1 MDLEKYINRSKS
13 NDKEIWL
20 HNLPNDKNLF
30 DVIDN
35 LRKQYN
41 NLRYTFVINQEIRIT
56 GITIDS
62 DVDFSNCI
70 FKNEE
75 EIENSGNIQIEPS
88 IIFNKVKFKGIVDFS
103 NTSLYGIKFE
113 NVDFIGEGKN
123 IFFKNSS
130 LYDDI
135 KFKNV
140 NFNFSTHFNNSEI
153 EKLSFEDTT
162 FKGNTNFREI
172 SFNGETKF
180 LNCTFTSLQN
190 DTSGEVSFSGSTFKQ
205 KVEFLESKFQI
216 KTSFSYFEKKD
227 ELRLEATNFERD
239 AIFSNCTFGQ
249 NNTEGKTIPS
259 IHFSNAKFNQK
270 VKFSFSTFNSEVIFK
285 NTKFK
290 DLLYFHKV
298 DFYQSTQFYFT
309 DFTKKVFFSNT
320 HFFEE
325 IQFLYCEVESSSFI
339 RFESSI
345 FEKCLEISRSNFDYC
360 KLRFWDIQIK
370 GEDKINEYTNY
381 EKDFGE
387 TLIEPSVY
395 SKIRESFRFIKSTF
409 YAENNKIE
417 GLRFYEKEMSV
428 YLEEKRAEDK
438 KSKQSKDKE
447 ELMTLNSNLTTTTS
461 NKKGLNNI
469 RKEYVN
475 TYNFLSLIEL
485 FFLMICII
493 PLFLIVNPFLFILP
507 IFYIPI
513 LICAKKCRNMHLK
526 RYMFDK
532 TSVLIKKVSLYI
544 AIVIRICFYRL
555 ISFKS
560 KKHSLFIVAFFVI
573 ILFLGVVYITLHKY
587 IWYWLTLFLFALW
600 VYLEFYQNRENVK
613 NSIKSNNYLFL
624 IMFSIPMIIIFVR
637 LYGINDYKNDWI
649 YKILK
654 YLSVGFSTT
663 LTDLG
668 SFIFVLTVVFIL
680 LAIGFSIFPKIHD
693 KIVLWFN
700 KNSNEFDT
708 NWITGVNFSI
718 LVGVITYFMVLLFMN
733 DDIELDTS
741 HSGISNFI
749 TSLVDVFNLT
759 KWVNLEIIGIRLKGI
774 PYLLLF
780 IGRIFIGYGY
790 YQTIQ
795 AFRKFGKS

>member
-1 MDLEKYINRSKS
+1 MDLEKYINHSKS
-13 NDKEIWL
+13 NGKEIWL
-20 HNLPNDKNLF
+20 HNLPNDETLF

-35 LRKQYN
+35 LRRQYN
-41 NLRYTFVINQEIRIT
+41 KFEYTFVINQEIRIT

-70 FKNEE
+70 FKNEK

-249 NNTEGKTIPS
+249 SNIEEKS
-259 IHFSNAKFNQK
+259 ISSIDFSNAKFNQK

-298 DFYQSTQFYFT
+298 DFYQPTQFHFT
-309 DFTKKVFFSNT
+309 DFTKKAFFSNT
-320 HFFEE
+320 YFFKE

-544 AIVIRICFYRL
+544 AIVVRICFYRL
-555 ISFKS
+555 ISFKRE
-560 KKHSLFIVAFFVI
+560 KHSLFIVAFFVI
-573 ILFLGVVYITLHKY
+573 ILFLGVLYITLHKY
-587 IWYWLTLFLFALW
+587 IWYWITLFLFLLW
-600 VYLEFYQNRENVK
+600 IYIEFYQNRKNIK
-613 NSIKSNNYLFL
+613 NSIKSNNYIFL
-624 IMFSIPMIIIFVR
+624 ILFTIPMIIVFVM
-637 LYGINDYKNDWI
+637 LYGMNNYKNDWV
-649 YKILK
+649 YKLLN
-654 YLSVGFSTT
+654 YLSIQFSNM
-663 LTDLG
+663 LKDIG
-668 SFIFVLTVVFIL
+668 SFSFIL
-680 LAIGFSIFPKIHD
+680 TIVFVFTAIGFNTISKIHD
-693 KIVLWFN
+693 KFILWFN

-708 NWITGVNFSI
+708 NWIAGVNFSL
-718 LVGVITYFMVLLFMN
+718 LVGILTYFIVLLFMN
-733 DDIELDTS
+733 SEIRFLPNIE
-741 HSGISNFI
+741 GVSNFI

-759 KWVNLEIIGIRLKGI
+759 KWVNLEIIGIRLKGF

>member
-13 NDKEIWL
+13 NDKEIRL
-20 HNLPNDKNLF
+20 HNLPNDETLF

-249 NNTEGKTIPS
+249 SNIEEKS
-259 IHFSNAKFNQK
+259 ISSIDFSNAKFNQK

-298 DFYQSTQFYFT
+298 DFYQPTQFHFT
-309 DFTKKVFFSNT
+309 DFTKKAFFSNT
-320 HFFEE
+320 HFFKE

-428 YLEEKRAEDK
+428 YLEEKRAEDEKTEGFFSDVSTKVIKIKDQIK
-438 KSKQSKDKE
+438 KTSYNLQSFFTKLK
-447 ELMTLNSNLTTTTS
+447 NNIIISNLFVLFLIILYTP
-461 NKKGLNNI
+461 
-469 RKEYVN
+469 
-475 TYNFLSLIEL
+475 LSLIAILLSPIYTIPVIIDRITRMGIKYALL
-485 FFLMICII
+485 FFIRVVSLSLYMIEKSYYWFWLLALALILLVLLKFYENRKSTREI
-493 PLFLIVNPFLFILP
+493 VKQNNYISPLLLFIMTI
-507 IFYIPI
+507 IFLVIIYGQEDFKNDWAYKTIHWFLLQI
-513 LICAKKCRNMHLK
+513 LNDQLGL
-526 RYMFDK
+526 
-532 TSVLIKKVSLYI
+532 S
-544 AIVIRICFYRL
+544 IVIIIAL
-555 ISFKS
+555 MSFAM
-560 KKHSLFIVAFFVI
+560 LFIVV
-573 ILFLGVVYITLHKY
+573 L
-587 IWYWLTLFLFALW
+587 
-600 VYLEFYQNRENVK
+600 RE
-613 NSIKSNNYLFL
+613 
-624 IMFSIPMIIIFVR
+624 
-637 LYGINDYKNDWI
+637 
-649 YKILK
+649 
-654 YLSVGFSTT
+654 
-663 LTDLG
+663 
-668 SFIFVLTVVFIL
+668 
-680 LAIGFSIFPKIHD
+680 HD
-693 KIVLWFN
+693 KITLWFN

-708 NWITGVNFSI
+708 NWIAGVNFSL
-718 LVGVITYFMVLLFMN
+718 LVGILSYLVVLVAMN

-741 HSGISNFI
+741 TEGISNFI

-759 KWVNLEIIGIRLKGI
+759 KWVNLEIIDIRLEGF

>member
-1 MDLEKYINRSKS
+1 MNLKKYINHSKS

-35 LRKQYN
+35 LRRQYN
-41 NLRYTFVINQEIRIT
+41 KFEYTFVINQEIRIT

-249 NNTEGKTIPS
+249 SNIEEKS
-259 IHFSNAKFNQK
+259 ISSIDFSNAKFNQK

-298 DFYQSTQFYFT
+298 DFYQPTQFHFT
-309 DFTKKVFFSNT
+309 DFTKKAFFSNT
-320 HFFEE
+320 HFFKE

-428 YLEEKRAEDK
+428 YLEEKRAEDEKTEGFFSDVSTKVIKIKDQIK
-438 KSKQSKDKE
+438 KTSYNLQSFFTKLK
-447 ELMTLNSNLTTTTS
+447 NNIIISNLFVLFLIILYTP
-461 NKKGLNNI
+461 
-469 RKEYVN
+469 
-475 TYNFLSLIEL
+475 LSLIAILLSPIYTIPVIIDRITRMGIKYALL
-485 FFLMICII
+485 FFISVVSLSLYMIEKSYYWFWLLALALILLVLLKFYENRKSTREI
-493 PLFLIVNPFLFILP
+493 VKQNNYISPLLLFIMTI
-507 IFYIPI
+507 IFLVIIYGQEDFKNDWAYKTIHWFLLQI
-513 LICAKKCRNMHLK
+513 LNDQLGL
-526 RYMFDK
+526 
-532 TSVLIKKVSLYI
+532 S
-544 AIVIRICFYRL
+544 IVIIIAL
-555 ISFKS
+555 MSFAM
-560 KKHSLFIVAFFVI
+560 LFIVV
-573 ILFLGVVYITLHKY
+573 L
-587 IWYWLTLFLFALW
+587 
-600 VYLEFYQNRENVK
+600 RE
-613 NSIKSNNYLFL
+613 
-624 IMFSIPMIIIFVR
+624 
-637 LYGINDYKNDWI
+637 
-649 YKILK
+649 
-654 YLSVGFSTT
+654 
-663 LTDLG
+663 
-668 SFIFVLTVVFIL
+668 
-680 LAIGFSIFPKIHD
+680 HD
-693 KIVLWFN
+693 KITLWFN

-708 NWITGVNFSI
+708 NWIAGVNFSL
-718 LVGVITYFMVLLFMN
+718 LVGILSYLVVLVAMN

-741 HSGISNFI
+741 TEGISNFI

-759 KWVNLEIIGIRLKGI
+759 KWVNLEIIDIRLEGF

>member
-13 NDKEIWL
+13 NDKEIRL
-20 HNLPNDKNLF
+20 HNLPNDETLF

-249 NNTEGKTIPS
+249 SNIEEKS
-259 IHFSNAKFNQK
+259 ISSIDFSNAKFNQK

-298 DFYQSTQFYFT
+298 DFYQPTQFHFT
-309 DFTKKVFFSNT
+309 DFTKKAFFSNT
-320 HFFEE
+320 HFFKE

-428 YLEEKRAEDK
+428 YLEEKRAEDEKTEGFFSDVSTKVIKIKDQIK
-438 KSKQSKDKE
+438 KTSYNLQSFFTKLK
-447 ELMTLNSNLTTTTS
+447 NNIIISNLFVLFLIILYTP
-461 NKKGLNNI
+461 
-469 RKEYVN
+469 
-475 TYNFLSLIEL
+475 LSLIAILLSPIYTIPVIIDRITRMGIKYALL
-485 FFLMICII
+485 FFISVVSLSLYMIEKSYYWFWLLALALILLVLLKFYENRKSTREI
-493 PLFLIVNPFLFILP
+493 VKQNNYISPLLLFIMTI
-507 IFYIPI
+507 IFLVIIYGQEDFKNDWAYKTIHWFLLQI
-513 LICAKKCRNMHLK
+513 LNDQLGL
-526 RYMFDK
+526 
-532 TSVLIKKVSLYI
+532 S
-544 AIVIRICFYRL
+544 IVIIIAL
-555 ISFKS
+555 MSFAM
-560 KKHSLFIVAFFVI
+560 LFIVV
-573 ILFLGVVYITLHKY
+573 L
-587 IWYWLTLFLFALW
+587 
-600 VYLEFYQNRENVK
+600 RE
-613 NSIKSNNYLFL
+613 
-624 IMFSIPMIIIFVR
+624 
-637 LYGINDYKNDWI
+637 
-649 YKILK
+649 
-654 YLSVGFSTT
+654 
-663 LTDLG
+663 
-668 SFIFVLTVVFIL
+668 
-680 LAIGFSIFPKIHD
+680 HD
-693 KIVLWFN
+693 KITLWFN

-708 NWITGVNFSI
+708 NWIAGVNFSL
-718 LVGVITYFMVLLFMN
+718 LVGILSYLVVLVAMN

-741 HSGISNFI
+741 TEGISNFI

-759 KWVNLEIIGIRLKGI
+759 KWVNLEIIDIRLEGF

>member
-1 MDLEKYINRSKS
+1 MDLKKYINQSKS

-20 HNLPNDKNLF
+20 HNLPNDETLL

-35 LRKQYN
+35 LRRQYN
-41 NLRYTFVINQEIRIT
+41 KFEYTFVINQEIRIT

-153 EKLSFEDTT
+153 EKLYFEGTT
-162 FKGNTNFREI
+162 FRGNTNFREI

-190 DTSGEVSFSGSTFKQ
+190 DTSEEVSFSGSIFKQ

-216 KTSFSYFEKKD
+216 KTSFSYFEKDK
-227 ELRLEATNFERD
+227 LRFEATNFERD

-249 NNTEGKTIPS
+249 SNIEEKS
-259 IHFSNAKFNQK
+259 ISSIDFSNAKFNQK

-298 DFYQSTQFYFT
+298 DFYQPTQFYFT

-370 GEDKINEYTNY
+370 GEDKIGGYTNY
-381 EKDFGE
+381 EKDFGK
-387 TLIEPSVY
+387 TLIDPSVY

-428 YLEEKRAEDK
+428 YLEEKRAEDEKTEGFFSDVSTKVIKIKDQIK
-438 KSKQSKDKE
+438 KTSYNLQPFFTKLK
-447 ELMTLNSNLTTTTS
+447 NNIIISNLFVLFLIILYTP
-461 NKKGLNNI
+461 
-469 RKEYVN
+469 
-475 TYNFLSLIEL
+475 LSLIAILLSPIYTIPVIIDRITRMGIKYALL
-485 FFLMICII
+485 FFISVVSLSLYMIEKSYYWFWLLALALILLVLLKFYENRKSTREI
-493 PLFLIVNPFLFILP
+493 VKQNNYISPLLLFIMTI
-507 IFYIPI
+507 IFLVIIYGQEDFKNDWAYKTIHWFLLQI
-513 LICAKKCRNMHLK
+513 LNDQLGL
-526 RYMFDK
+526 
-532 TSVLIKKVSLYI
+532 S
-544 AIVIRICFYRL
+544 IVIIIAL
-555 ISFKS
+555 MSFAM
-560 KKHSLFIVAFFVI
+560 LFIVV
-573 ILFLGVVYITLHKY
+573 L
-587 IWYWLTLFLFALW
+587 
-600 VYLEFYQNRENVK
+600 RE
-613 NSIKSNNYLFL
+613 
-624 IMFSIPMIIIFVR
+624 
-637 LYGINDYKNDWI
+637 
-649 YKILK
+649 
-654 YLSVGFSTT
+654 
-663 LTDLG
+663 
-668 SFIFVLTVVFIL
+668 
-680 LAIGFSIFPKIHD
+680 HD
-693 KIVLWFN
+693 KITLWFN

-708 NWITGVNFSI
+708 NWIAGVNFSL
-718 LVGVITYFMVLLFMN
+718 LVGILSYLVVLVAMN

-741 HSGISNFI
+741 TEGISNFI

-759 KWVNLEIIGIRLKGI
+759 KWVNLEIIDIRLEGF

>member
-35 LRKQYN
+35 LRRQYN
-41 NLRYTFVINQEIRIT
+41 KFEYTFVINQEIRIT

-153 EKLSFEDTT
+153 EKLYFEGTT
-162 FKGNTNFREI
+162 FRGNTNFREI

-190 DTSGEVSFSGSTFKQ
+190 DTSEEVSFSGSTFKQ

-249 NNTEGKTIPS
+249 SNIEEKS
-259 IHFSNAKFNQK
+259 ISSIDFSNAKFNQK

-298 DFYQSTQFYFT
+298 DFYQPTQFYFT

-741 HSGISNFI
+741 HRGISNFI

-759 KWVNLEIIGIRLKGI
+759 KWVNLEIIDIRLEGF

>member
-249 NNTEGKTIPS
+249 SNIEEKS
-259 IHFSNAKFNQK
+259 ISSIDFSNAKFNQK

-298 DFYQSTQFYFT
+298 DFYQPTQFHFT
-309 DFTKKVFFSNT
+309 DFTKKAFFSNT
-320 HFFEE
+320 HFFKE

-428 YLEEKRAEDK
+428 YLEEKRAEDEKTEGFFSDVSTKVIKIKDQIK
-438 KSKQSKDKE
+438 KTSYNLQSFFTKLK
-447 ELMTLNSNLTTTTS
+447 NNIIISNLFVLFLIILYTP
-461 NKKGLNNI
+461 
-469 RKEYVN
+469 
-475 TYNFLSLIEL
+475 LSLIAILLSPIYTIPVIIDRITRMGIKYALL
-485 FFLMICII
+485 FFISVVSLSLYMIEKSYYWFWLLALALILLVLLKFYENRKSTREI
-493 PLFLIVNPFLFILP
+493 VKQNNYISPLLLFIMTI
-507 IFYIPI
+507 IFLVIIYGQEDFKNDWAYKTIHWFLLQI
-513 LICAKKCRNMHLK
+513 LNDQLGL
-526 RYMFDK
+526 
-532 TSVLIKKVSLYI
+532 S
-544 AIVIRICFYRL
+544 IVIIIAL
-555 ISFKS
+555 MSFAM
-560 KKHSLFIVAFFVI
+560 LFIVV
-573 ILFLGVVYITLHKY
+573 L
-587 IWYWLTLFLFALW
+587 
-600 VYLEFYQNRENVK
+600 RE
-613 NSIKSNNYLFL
+613 
-624 IMFSIPMIIIFVR
+624 
-637 LYGINDYKNDWI
+637 
-649 YKILK
+649 
-654 YLSVGFSTT
+654 
-663 LTDLG
+663 
-668 SFIFVLTVVFIL
+668 
-680 LAIGFSIFPKIHD
+680 HD
-693 KIVLWFN
+693 KITLWFN

-708 NWITGVNFSI
+708 NWIAGVNFSL
-718 LVGVITYFMVLLFMN
+718 LVGILSYLVVLVAMN

-741 HSGISNFI
+741 TEGISNFI

-759 KWVNLEIIGIRLKGI
+759 KWVNLEIIDIRLEGF